1 VGGQD
6 DNPIAAR
13 IDRLQDQWTLFVRDA
28 DARMLRWVLDEDELP
43 LVEGFFIRESH
54 PDASKTP
61 DLFWTSGAPFR
72 DASRHGAALRQ
83 ELCATYESA
92 RAALAEAGVQAMW
105 APAPVRS
112 EASDIDVWLEALSSF
127 RGAHPGVEVL
137 AVCLRPTESASASAY
152 VSWLGGLAR
161 AAPPELR
168 FVLLERSSDV
178 EARVFEP
185 LAAAEPKRVRTQ
197 RARLDVPGALEEVSA
212 AAGNLDEPGGQFRH
226 LYVQMSAA
234 AKGGDLGTAEA
245 LGARALAISEAE
257 QWFSLSCAVH
267 FLQGSFFL
275 RAGRHADAVRRFVLA
290 DAAGARADERGDA
303 QGKRLRVQARLSAG
317 SALLAAEDFPGSAR
331 VFTEAAPFA
340 VAAQDPRA
348 ELDCWRL
355 ASYAHARVG
364 DADKTWKAGRAA
376 LGVGRAMDDE
386 TRKTSTLKNLGQS
399 LVFWAKEQGL
409 PEVEST
415 VQRELDAMLGRGWAS

>member
-28 DARMLRWVLDEDELP
+28 DARVLRWVLDEDELP

-72 DASRHGAALRQ
+72 DAGHHGADLRQ

-92 RAALAEAGVQAMW
+92 RAALAEAGVQPMW
-105 APAPVRS
+105 APAPVRR
-112 EASDIDVWLEALSSF
+112 EASDVDVWLEALGSF

-137 AVCLRPTESASASAY
+137 AVCLRPTESGSAAAY
-152 VSWLGGLAR
+152 LSWLGELAR
-161 AAPPELR
+161 AAPRELR
-168 FVLLERSSDV
+168 FVLLDTS
-178 EARVFEP
+178 EARAFEP

-197 RARLDVPGALEEVSA
+197 RAHLDVPGALEEVSA

-245 LGARALAISEAE
+245 LGARALAISEAQ

-267 FLQGSFFL
+267 FLQGSFLL
-275 RAGRHADAVRRFVLA
+275 RAGRHVDAVRRFFLA
-290 DAAGARADERGDA
+290 DAAGARADDRGDL

-317 SALLAAEDFPGSAR
+317 SALLAAEDFPRSAL

-376 LGVGRAMDDE
+376 LEVGRAMDDE

-399 LVFWAKEQGL
+399 LAFWAKEQGL

-415 VQRELDAMLGRGWAS
+415 VERELEAMLGPGWAS